1 MRHLSSPR
9 ARAACVAAA
18 AVLAACASTDY
29 HFSQLVGQ
37 RYNRTP
43 IDTYPVTI
51 VRVDGKD
58 TTLRPVL
65 VDPGLR
71 KVVVQGPP
79 GATGGSGEEREI
91 ALDVL
96 PCTRYYLVAVRPNR
110 LGSDFD
116 VRVDHQEPLG
126 GCTPPAG

>member
-1 MRHLSSPR
+1 
-9 ARAACVAAA
+9 
-18 AVLAACASTDY
+18 
-29 HFSQLVGQ
+29 
-37 RYNRTP
+37 
-43 IDTYPVTI
+43 
-51 VRVDGKD
+51 
-58 TTLRPVL
+58 LRPVL

-71 KVVVQGPP
+71 NVVVPGPP
-79 GATGGSGEEREI
+79 GATGGSGEQREI
-91 ALDVL
+91 ALNVL